1 MVLHE
6 DQQGPLADLV
16 PHQFHSHMPA
26 MSTGSGL
33 AETHDVDNH
42 SSSGPSTKVGNA
54 LVKSTYSFSTIRV
67 SLLLA
72 VSSNEAG
79 CLLLSRRMV
88 CRAVVVAWTGRL
100 PLRALFPILLFPAR
114 SIGIYRRRALQIS
127 GLDCTTYSPI
137 TKMFLLRNLGF
148 DQRDRVGH
156 ESMRK

>member
-114 SIGIYRRRALQIS
+114 SMGTSLKGVLNSFRSIVE
-127 GLDCTTYSPI
+127 
-137 TKMFLLRNLGF
+137 RNL
-148 DQRDRVGH
+148 
-156 ESMRK
+156 S